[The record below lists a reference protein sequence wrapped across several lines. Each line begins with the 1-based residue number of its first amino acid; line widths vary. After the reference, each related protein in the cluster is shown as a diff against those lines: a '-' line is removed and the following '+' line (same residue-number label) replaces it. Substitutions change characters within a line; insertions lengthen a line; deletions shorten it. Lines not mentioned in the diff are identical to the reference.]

1 MRLLTLLHPASKNIN
16 HNRDTMSTT
25 TSQSLFLIK
34 IGEIKLK
41 EGNRKYFLT
50 KLKENILSKF
60 RNEAEAK
67 IAIHDNRM
75 FLTVH
80 DMWEQYAQQV
90 LSTTPGINGWA
101 LAQKISSDFES
112 ISQAAIHTA
121 KNFPSGTFKI
131 EARRSDKSY
140 PLTSYEIACEIGS
153 AILDT
158 RADLSVNLSDP
169 DTTLFI
175 EIREDAAY
183 LYTNPVK
190 SLRGLPTG
198 TAGKGLLLLSGGI
211 DSPVA
216 GYLMSL
222 RGLALEAV
230 HFAAYPYTSQEAWD
244 KVSRLANV
252 LARYTGSIT
261 LHTIQFTDV
270 QLAIKKQAPQECVT
284 IYLRAAMVEAAH
296 ILALTIGC
304 NSIITGESLSQVAS
318 QTAENMRFTA
328 FPTDLPVLRPL
339 IGMDKEDTIRIARSI
354 GTFDISIEPYED
366 CCVLFSPKHPVLKAK
381 FEKERAS
388 YKRMNLTPLIEAAV
402 AKEEIHTFNY

>member
-1 MRLLTLLHPASKNIN
+1 
-16 HNRDTMSTT
+16 MSITT
-25 TSQSLFLIK
+25 NTALFLIK

-41 EGNRKYFLT
+41 EGNRKYFLN
-50 KLKENILSKF
+50 KLKENILAKF
-60 RNEAEAK
+60 QKDAEAK

-75 FLTVH
+75 FLTVL
-80 DMWEQYAQQV
+80 EQWKEHAQHV

-101 LAQKISSDFES
+101 LAQKIPSDFETVT
-112 ISQAAIHTA
+112 QAATEIA
-121 KNFPSGTFKI
+121 KKFPHGTFKV

-140 PLTSYEIACEIGS
+140 PRTSYEIACDIGS
-153 AILDT
+153 AILNA
-158 RADLSVNLSDP
+158 RNDLTVDIHEP

-183 LYTNPVK
+183 LYTDPVK

-216 GYLMSL
+216 GYLMAL

-230 HFAAYPYTSQEAWD
+230 HFAAYPYTSQEAWE
-244 KVSRLANV
+244 KVCRLAKV
-252 LARYTGSIT
+252 LVRYTGSIT

-270 QLAIKKQAPQECVT
+270 QLALKKQAPQECAT

-296 ILALTIGC
+296 LLALKTGC
-304 NSIITGESLSQVAS
+304 NAIITGESLSQVAS
-318 QTAENMRFTA
+318 QTAENMRFTG

-366 CCVLFSPKHPVLKAK
+366 CCVLFSPKHPILKAK
-381 FEKERAS
+381 FEKERAL
-388 YKRMNLTPLIEAAV
+388 YKRINITPLIEEAV
-402 AKEEIHTFNY
+402 AKEEIHTFYY

>member
-1 MRLLTLLHPASKNIN
+1 MNIGAN
-16 HNRDTMSTT
+16 TT
-25 TSQSLFLIK
+25 LFLIK

-60 RNEAEAK
+60 QKEAEAK

-75 FLTVH
+75 FLTVQNQ
-80 DMWEQYAQQV
+80 WKEQAQQV

-101 LAQKISSDFES
+101 LAQKISSDFETLT
-112 ISQAAIHTA
+112 QAAIHAA
-121 KNFPSGTFKI
+121 KQFPSGTFKV

-140 PLTSYEIACEIGS
+140 PRTSYEIACEIGE
-153 AILDT
+153 AILNART
-158 RADLSVNLSDP
+158 DLSVNIHEP
-169 DTTLFI
+169 DTTLYI

-183 LYTNPVK
+183 LYTNPAK

-222 RGLALEAV
+222 RGLAIEAV

-244 KVSRLANV
+244 KVCRLAKV
-252 LARYTGSIT
+252 LTRYTGSIT

-270 QLAIKKQAPQECVT
+270 QLAIKKQAPEECAT

-296 ILALTIGC
+296 MLALKTGC

-318 QTAENMRFTA
+318 QTAENMRFTQ

-354 GTFDISIEPYED
+354 GTFDISVEPYED
-366 CCVLFSPKHPVLKAK
+366 CCVLFSPRHPILKAK

-388 YKRMNLTPLIEAAV
+388 YKRINLTPHIEEAV
-402 AKEEIHTFNY
+402 AKEETHTF